1 MLCQLCVFYFQMH
14 LAGQQKM
21 FNIFSLRSGGT
32 YLVQVR
38 CKPDHG
44 FWSEWSSPSHIKVPD
59 CKTSTDSILQYTSQ
73 CIYHLTCS
81 FLFKEY

>member
-73 CIYHLTCS
+73 YIYHLTYS